1 MAYSSC
7 QSPISNGFAIFDVDL
22 AGFSKRSCFCSKQDI
37 SFSTSENR
45 VLIFLDSLRVMGCLT
60 CKASCCLQSVSILQA
75 FSRYLMRLST
85 STGCMCSFT
94 SSLISCIFLKFLRD
108 QGAIPKAS
116 IQSQMEQPRQVRK
129 WKSSEVM
136 LWPLS
141 SFSRDSATYSSYF
154 FYEYEPI
161 RKTIKPKTMPNK
173 PPTYERTE
181 SNLPI
186 TRLTLKLLVDLN
198 RLRVMNLEPTRE
210 TALVWNI
217 IIFII

>member
-1 MAYSSC
+1 
-7 QSPISNGFAIFDVDL
+7 
-22 AGFSKRSCFCSKQDI
+22 
-37 SFSTSENR
+37 
-45 VLIFLDSLRVMGCLT
+45 
-60 CKASCCLQSVSILQA
+60 
-75 FSRYLMRLST
+75 
-85 STGCMCSFT
+85 
-94 SSLISCIFLKFLRD
+94 
-108 QGAIPKAS
+108 
-116 IQSQMEQPRQVRK
+116 
-129 WKSSEVM
+129 M

-210 TALVWNI
+210 TALVWNSSTKLPVSSVLVSI
-217 IIFII
+217 GQGLLSVSMVYLENVMKPVVPRFCENARKMFFSITWETGFCYFGEMMVSTTYSFTLK